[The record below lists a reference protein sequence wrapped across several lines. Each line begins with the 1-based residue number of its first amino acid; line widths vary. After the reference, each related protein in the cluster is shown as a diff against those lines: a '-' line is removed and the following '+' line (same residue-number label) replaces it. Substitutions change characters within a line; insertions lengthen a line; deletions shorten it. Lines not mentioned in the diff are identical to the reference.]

1 MHIALR
7 ISEVLRYICEYADD
21 RTLLAMA
28 QTARVLHQPAVE
40 MIWHE
45 LPSLVYLFMCFP
57 EDTWTLEDDVYLV
70 RAFSGFISREYSPVT
85 YTA

>member
-1 MHIALR
+1 MHTAFR
-7 ISEVLRYICEYADD
+7 ILEVLRYICEYADD
-21 RTLLAMA
+21 STLLAMA

-57 EDTWTLEDDVYLV
+57 EDTWTLEDGVYLV
-70 RAFSGFISREYSPVT
+70 RTFSGRTLRVCSYRMYV
-85 YTA
+85 A